1 MNDQFPLPS
10 WFMRPETWPYWMPNS
25 VLGARTP
32 ALPRD
37 AWDAPWPGTSR
48 GGILGN
54 LTRPV
59 QDTWANLSAG
69 VAWPLA
75 TPTNP
80 PAFWPTL
87 PEVGRSQNSTFSWD
101 TSPAAGSG
109 FPGTAAKTFERASD
123 NLSPEEK
130 SVTTPAAPRESST
143 HPSPPLYGPGD
154 VLLPRPEPAPP
165 QPPRDFRTWLHDTL
179 SDENVRYYAGP
190 HLYESLLKLR
200 ALTQLLPGSGTV
212 QSTQDASLAREEA
225 KAGNYGEAAAHLGLG
240 TVNAAL
246 DWFPLAKLAIIG
258 GTMARTFPW
267 NKLPTAM
274 KMEAAGRSADEIWRA
289 TGLERAVD
297 ERWTFEIPD
306 KGYQVNPNAGER
318 MGTQSLT
325 VAPLYEHHTHPGMQ
339 EAYPGLS
346 NWQSQLDIGTIQE
359 PAGATNLAR
368 NRLVVD
374 APNLH
379 WARSIGIH
387 ELKHLI
393 DWIEKHPPG
402 GSPRQFMEEGVP
414 EREAYDLYN
423 RLVGEVAARNAQKR
437 LDWGDI
443 IRRLKRPAATE
454 DVPRDRQF
462 NLYDDTWP

>member
-1 MNDQFPLPS
+1 
-10 WFMRPETWPYWMPNS
+10 
-25 VLGARTP
+25 
-32 ALPRD
+32 
-37 AWDAPWPGTSR
+37 
-48 GGILGN
+48 
-54 LTRPV
+54 
-59 QDTWANLSAG
+59 
-69 VAWPLA
+69 
-75 TPTNP
+75 
-80 PAFWPTL
+80 
-87 PEVGRSQNSTFSWD
+87 
-101 TSPAAGSG
+101 
-109 FPGTAAKTFERASD
+109 
-123 NLSPEEK
+123 
-130 SVTTPAAPRESST
+130 
-143 HPSPPLYGPGD
+143 
-154 VLLPRPEPAPP
+154 
-165 QPPRDFRTWLHDTL
+165 LHDIL

-212 QSTQDASLAREEA
+212 QSTQDASLAGEEA
-225 KAGNYGEAAAHLGLG
+225 KAGNYGKAAAHLGLG

-246 DWFPLAKLAIIG
+246 DWLPPAKLAIIG

-274 KMEAAGRSADEIWRA
+274 KMEAAGKSADEIWRV
-289 TGLERAVD
+289 TGLERAAD

-306 KGYQVNPNAGER
+306 KGYQVNPNVGKQTA
-318 MGTQSLT
+318 SKPFT
-325 VAPLYEHHTHPGMQ
+325 VAPLYEHHVHLGMQ

-346 NWQSQLDIGTIQE
+346 NWQSQLGIGTIQE
-359 PAGATNLAR
+359 PAGATNFAR

-374 APNLH
+374 APNLQ

-393 DWIEKHPPG
+393 DRIEKHPPG
-402 GSPRQFMEEGVP
+402 GSPHQFMEVAVP
-414 EREAYDLYN
+414 EREAHDLYN

-443 IRRLKRPAATE
+443 IRRLRRPAATE

>member
-1 MNDQFPLPS
+1 
-10 WFMRPETWPYWMPNS
+10 MRPETWPYWMPNS
-25 VLGARTP
+25 FVGARTPP

-37 AWDAPWPGTSR
+37 TWDAPWPGISR
-48 GGILGN
+48 GGILGS

-59 QDTWANLSAG
+59 EEMWANPSAG
-69 VAWPLA
+69 VTWPLA

-80 PAFWPTL
+80 PAFWSTL
-87 PEVGRSQNSTFSWD
+87 PEVRRSQNSTFSWD

-109 FPGTAAKTFERASD
+109 FPEAAAAQTIDRPVVSPWPNER
-123 NLSPEEK
+123 
-130 SVTTPAAPRESST
+130 SVTTPAATRESST
-143 HPSPPLYGPGD
+143 DPRPPFYGPGG
-154 VLLPRPEPAPP
+154 VLLPRPEPGPP
-165 QPPRDFRTWLHDTL
+165 PPPRDFRTWLHDTL

-200 ALTQLLPGSGTV
+200 VLAQLLLPGSGTV
-212 QSTQDASLAREEA
+212 QSTQDASLAGEEA
-225 KAGNYGEAAAHLGLG
+225 KAGNYGKAAAHLGLG

-246 DWFPLAKLAIIG
+246 DWLPPAKLAIIG

-346 NWQSQLDIGTIQE
+346 NWQSQLGIGTIQE

>member
-1 MNDQFPLPS
+1 MNNQFPPPS

-25 VLGARTP
+25 LLGVRTPP

-37 AWDAPWPGTSR
+37 TWDAPWPGISR
-48 GGILGN
+48 GGILGS
-54 LTRPV
+54 LTWLV
-59 QDTWANLSAG
+59 EEMWANPSAG

-80 PAFWPTL
+80 PAFWSTL

-109 FPGTAAKTFERASD
+109 FPEAAAQTIDRPAVSPWPNER
-123 NLSPEEK
+123 
-130 SVTTPAAPRESST
+130 SVTTPAATRESST
-143 HPSPPLYGPGD
+143 DPRPPFYGPGD

-165 QPPRDFRTWLHDTL
+165 PPPRDFRTWLHDTL

-200 ALTQLLPGSGTV
+200 VLTQLLPGSGTV
-212 QSTQDASLAREEA
+212 QSTRDASLAGEEA
-225 KAGNYGEAAAHLGLG
+225 KAGNYGKAAAHLGLG

-246 DWFPLAKLAIIG
+246 DWLPPAKLAIIG

-267 NKLPTAM
+267 NQLPTAM
-274 KMEAAGRSADEIWRA
+274 KMEAAGKSADEIWRA
-289 TGLERAVD
+289 TGLERAAD

-306 KGYQVNPNAGER
+306 KGYQVNPNVGKR
-318 MGTQSLT
+318 MGPGSLT

-346 NWQSQLDIGTIQE
+346 TWQSRLRVDPVEETY
-359 PAGATNLAR
+359 GATNVGR
-368 NRLVVD
+368 KQLVVR
-374 APNLH
+374 APNLES
-379 WARSIGIH
+379 ARSTGIH
-387 ELKHLI
+387 ELKHSI
-393 DWIEKHPPG
+393 DRIEKHPPG
-402 GSPRQFMEEGVP
+402 GSPDQFMKLSIP
-414 EREAYDLYN
+414 EQEAYDLYN

-443 IRRLKRPAATE
+443 IRRYRRPATTE
-454 DVPRDRQF
+454 DVPRHRQI
-462 NLYDDTWP
+462 NLYDE

>member
-1 MNDQFPLPS
+1 MNDQFPPPG

-25 VLGARTP
+25 LLGARTP
-32 ALPRD
+32 PAPPKD
-37 AWDAPWPGTSR
+37 TWDAPWPGTSR

-59 QDTWANLSAG
+59 EEMWADPSAG

-80 PAFWPTL
+80 PAFWPTV
-87 PEVGRSQNSTFSWD
+87 PEVSRSQNSTSSWD
-101 TSPAAGSG
+101 TSPAADSG
-109 FPGTAAKTFERASD
+109 FPGT
-123 NLSPEEK
+123 
-130 SVTTPAAPRESST
+130 AAPRESST

-165 QPPRDFRTWLHDTL
+165 PSPRDFRTWLHDTL

-200 ALTQLLPGSGTV
+200 VLAQLLLPGSGTV

-225 KAGNYGEAAAHLGLG
+225 KAGNYGKAAAHLGLG

-246 DWFPLAKLAIIG
+246 DWLPPAKLAIIG

-274 KMEAAGRSADEIWRA
+274 KMEAAGKSPEEIWRA
-289 TGLERAVD
+289 TGLERAAD

-318 MGTQSLT
+318 RGALT
-325 VAPLYEHHTHPGMQ
+325 VAPLYEHHAHPGMQ

-346 NWQSQLDIGTIQE
+346 NWESRLTVSPLEKPG
-359 PAGATNLAR
+359 GATNVSRSRLA
-368 NRLVVD
+368 VY
-374 APNLH
+374 APNLEL
-379 WARSIGIH
+379 ARSAGIH
-387 ELKHLI
+387 ELKHSI
-393 DWIEKHPPG
+393 DWVEKHPPG
-402 GSPRQFMEEGVP
+402 GSPHQFMKRGIP
-414 EREAYDLYN
+414 EQEAYDLYN
-423 RLVGEVAARNAQKR
+423 KLVGEVAARNAQKR
-437 LDWGDI
+437 LNWGDT
-443 IRRLKRPAATE
+443 IRRYRRPATTE
-454 DVPRDRQF
+454 DVPRHRQI
-462 NLYDDTWP
+462 NLYDE

>member
-1 MNDQFPLPS
+1 MNDQFPPPS

-25 VLGARTP
+25 LVGARTP
-32 ALPRD
+32 AAPPRD
-37 AWDAPWPGTSR
+37 VWDTPWPGTSR
-48 GGILGN
+48 RGILGN

-59 QDTWANLSAG
+59 EEMWADPSAG

-87 PEVGRSQNSTFSWD
+87 PEVRRSQNSTFSWD

-109 FPGTAAKTFERASD
+109 FPGTSAQTFERPSV
-123 NLSPEEK
+123 NLSPEER
-130 SVTTPAAPRESST
+130 SVTTPTGPQGSST
-143 HPSPPLYGPGD
+143 QPSPPFYGPGD

-165 QPPRDFRTWLHDTL
+165 PPPRDFRTWLHDTL

-200 ALTQLLPGSGTV
+200 VLAQLLLPGSGTV

-225 KAGNYGEAAAHLGLG
+225 KAGNYGKAAAHLGLG

-246 DWFPLAKLAIIG
+246 DWLPPTKLAIIG

-267 NKLPTAM
+267 DKLPTAM
-274 KMEAAGRSADEIWRA
+274 KMEAAGKSADEIWRM
-289 TGLERAVD
+289 TGLERAAD

-318 MGTQSLT
+318 IGTQSLT
-325 VAPLYEHHTHPGMQ
+325 VAPLYEHHAHPGMQ
-339 EAYPGLS
+339 EAYPGLA
-346 NWQSQLDIGTIQE
+346 NWQSRLTIDPLE
-359 PAGATNLAR
+359 NPRGATDVNR
-368 NRLVVD
+368 NWVAVH
-374 APNLH
+374 APSLE
-379 WARSIGIH
+379 WARKVGIH
-387 ELKHLI
+387 ELKHVI
-393 DWIEKHPPG
+393 DKIEKHPPG
-402 GSPRQFMEEGVP
+402 GSPDQFMKLRIP
-414 EREAYDLYN
+414 EQEAYDLYN

-443 IRRLKRPAATE
+443 IRRYRRPGATE
-454 DVPRDRQF
+454 DVPRHRQI
-462 NLYDDTWP
+462 NLYDE